1 MSDYVTFR
9 LDGRD
14 LATRIELVREVVRL
28 TSLVTLPGMTP
39 PLAGVLDLRGTSLPV
54 VDVRRSPGGPGDV
67 LVLSEEGREYGFVCD
82 SVSAVVGRDTLV
94 EEQSTAR
101 ESLPPYVE
109 AVLRGSAGPVFLVD
123 VRKMSSEAD
132 LDAYA
137 VGEVDERLA
146 VGSG

>member
-28 TSLVTLPGMTP
+28 SSLVTLPGMAA

-54 VDVRRSPGGPGDV
+54 VDVRSEPGGPGDV

-82 SVSAVVGRDTLV
+82 AVAAVVGRETLV
-94 EEQSTAR
+94 EEQSAAR
-101 ESLPPYVE
+101 ESLPDYVE
-109 AVLRGSAGPVFLVD
+109 AVLRGSSGPVFLVD
-123 VRKMSSEAD
+123 VRKMS
-132 LDAYA
+132 
-137 VGEVDERLA
+137 
-146 VGSG
+146 GSVELPVPA

>member
-14 LATRIELVREVVRL
+14 LATRIELVREVVRM
-28 TSLVTLPGMTP
+28 TTLVTLPGMTP

-94 EEQSTAR
+94 EEQSAAR
-101 ESLPPYVE
+101 ESLPAYVE

-132 LDAYA
+132 LDAYP

>member
-28 TSLVTLPGMTP
+28 GALVTLPGMVP

-54 VDVRRSPGGPGDV
+54 VDVRAVPGGAGDV
-67 LVLSEEGREYGFVCD
+67 LVLADGDRPYGFVCD
-82 SVSAVVGRDTLV
+82 SVAAVVPADALPPDDGAGV
-94 EEQSTAR
+94 R

-109 AVLRGSAGPVFLVD
+109 AVLRGPDGPVFLVD
-123 VRKMSSEAD
+123 VRRMSAG
-132 LDAYA
+132 
-137 VGEVDERLA
+137 VPV
-146 VGSG
+146 